1 MYVNSPGAESG
12 SYSLTF
18 LGKKVGRHRSVAP
31 AGKQFAWETTVRSA
45 CPEDRVV
52 SSRVAKVPVAAQT
65 LEELPGS
72 VPELQDERPC
82 PIIHNTQLDQFEKT
96 TAGSSE
102 SQLPGRSDA
111 DQAEQSPGG
120 KIYIPYES
128 AELCIAQIAKDMETM
143 SKRHLEMV
151 QELEENFQMTVR
163 ENQVMM
169 CNCTVQKIRSHYQN
183 KLNSLRK
190 ILDVY
195 QEKVEKKKADWEAKV
210 ESLKAQNELLLK
222 EQRAERKRS
231 VEEALQWHRE
241 KSKMLELFSNRLD
254 VLHSHQASTLQELQ
268 MARQEIGNVQEML
281 VVSTQEQ
288 QETTGEG
295 ENLENEGLSAQQ
307 QTGDCSDS
315 DQPLEGAKARLEEL
329 KESLYQRERE
339 ITELLEAERSPIPP
353 VPQPPCSVLLST
365 VIHKA
370 REICSAVPETR
381 ALLDQMIEDNR
392 VALAEARNKLD
403 QLKNVQEESNDRED
417 ATDWEGSEKYKS
429 NLSLLQGTVRE
440 FEVCQI
446 ALGCIKNGESPVM
459 NVTVLYTSLHLRSDC
474 AVSELEDILG
484 QEASQSTGGVKSAGQ
499 QLLLL
504 QDQLKQEK
512 EEKKIIIENYT
523 SERTLRK
530 KYYNMVEDMKG
541 KIRVFCRIRPV
552 SRAEAA
558 QGGAIVVEKIDEY
571 SVTVETP
578 RGPREFQFDKV
589 FSAEASQEDLFHD
602 TSRLIQL
609 AIDGYNVC
617 VFAYGQTGSGKTF
630 TMVGDKEQK
639 NPGIIPR
646 AFNAMFDIMRKNN
659 SKFSFKV
666 SAYML
671 ELYNDRLQDLFAS
684 QAGEA
689 HGHTQSHGQA
699 RRVEIKRNRKGVV
712 FAQGAETKEASSAQE
727 LYALFQQ
734 ACANRHISATK
745 MNMESSRSHLIV
757 GIMVE
762 SRNLTNGSVSSGKL
776 SLVDLA
782 GSERAA
788 KTGAKD
794 HQLKEAN
801 SINKSLSA
809 LGDVISALSAEL
821 PHVPYRN
828 SKLTQVM
835 QDSLGGNAKTLMIV
849 NISPTEYNLD
859 ETLTSLIYAT
869 RVKAIT
875 NNAQRNVESKEI
887 AQLKEVI
894 MKLRSGQSVE
904 EEDV

>member
-1 MYVNSPGAESG
+1 M
-12 SYSLTF
+12 
-18 LGKKVGRHRSVAP
+18 
-31 AGKQFAWETTVRSA
+31 
-45 CPEDRVV
+45 
-52 SSRVAKVPVAAQT
+52 VAA
-65 LEELPGS
+65 S
-72 VPELQDERPC
+72 C
-82 PIIHNTQLDQFEKT
+82 C
-96 TAGSSE
+96 SSE
-102 SQLPGRSDA
+102 SQLSDSSDA
-111 DQAEQSPGG
+111 AQAAESERSQDV

-128 AELCIAQIAKDMETM
+128 AELCITQIAEDMEAM
-143 SKRHLEMV
+143 KRRHVEMM
-151 QELEENFQMTVR
+151 QELEENFQVTAR
-163 ENQVMM
+163 ENQEW
-169 CNCTVQKIRSHYQN
+169 TVQRIRSHYQN
-183 KLNSLRK
+183 KLNTLRR

-195 QEKVEKKKADWEAKV
+195 QEKVEKKNADWERRVAALTAQV
-210 ESLKAQNELLLK
+210 ETLQE
-222 EQRAERKRS
+222 EQRAERRRNKEDA
-231 VEEALQWHRE
+231 VQCHRE

-254 VLHSHQASTLQELQ
+254 VLHSHQASTIQELQ
-268 MARQEIGNVQEML
+268 MARQEVGKVQEML
-281 VVSTQEQ
+281 IVLSQEQ
-288 QETTGEG
+288 QEATEEG
-295 ENLENEGLSAQQ
+295 ESSENEGLPAQQ
-307 QTGDCSDS
+307 TVACSDS
-315 DQPLEGAKARLEEL
+315 DQPLEGAKVRLEEL

-339 ITELLEAERSPIPP
+339 LTELLEAERSPVLP
-353 VPQPPCSVLLST
+353 VPLPPCSVLLPS

-370 REICSAVPETR
+370 HAICSTVTDAR
-381 ALLDQMIEDNR
+381 ALLDQMIEENR
-392 VALAEARNKLD
+392 VALLEARDKLD
-403 QLKNVQEESNDRED
+403 SLQVATGANNLRED
-417 ATDWEGSEKYKS
+417 KTTNQEGFNEQDSS
-429 NLSLLQGTVRE
+429 LSLLQEAVRGY
-440 FEVCQI
+440 EVSLL
-446 ALGCIKNGESPVM
+446 ALDCIKSGESPEL
-459 NVTVLYTSLHLRSDC
+459 NDC
-474 AVSELEDILG
+474 DEVSELKNIFG
-484 QEASQSTGGVKSAGQ
+484 QGTIQTTEGVKSVGQ

-504 QDQLKQEK
+504 QEQLKQVK
-512 EEKKIIIENYT
+512 EEKKKIIDNYT
-523 SERTLRK
+523 LERTLRK

-552 SRAEAA
+552 NRTELA
-558 QGGAIVVEKIDEY
+558 QEEAIVVEKIDDF

-578 RGPREFQFDKV
+578 RGQREFQFDKV
-589 FSAEASQEDLFHD
+589 FSAEASQEELFQD
-602 TSRLIQL
+602 THRLIQSAL
-609 AIDGYNVC
+609 DGFNVC
-617 VFAYGQTGSGKTF
+617 IFAYGQTGSGKTF

-639 NPGIIPR
+639 NPGIMPR
-646 AFNAMFDIMRKNN
+646 SFNAIFDFIQENR
-659 SKFSFKV
+659 SKFDFKV

-671 ELYNDRLQDLFAS
+671 ELYNDRLQDLFVS
-684 QAGEA
+684 PAGEA
-689 HGHTQSHGQA
+689 HAQPQSHGQA

-745 MNMESSRSHLIV
+745 MNVESSRSHLIV

-762 SRNLTNGSVSSGKL
+762 SRNLTNGSVSTGKL

-849 NISPTEYNLD
+849 NISPANCNVE

-875 NNAQRNVESKEI
+875 NNAQRNVDSKEI

-894 MKLRSGQSVE
+894 MKLKAGQTVE